1 MNIDNIMNIAI
12 VGGGIVGL
20 SLGYKLSKKRGNRVH
35 IYEKE
40 NEVGYHQSGRNS
52 GVLHCGLAYKPGS
65 LKAKLAVSGIK
76 QMVDYCKKYNIN
88 HDICGKIVVS
98 SDENES
104 NLLDDTAKK
113 GQLNGLKG
121 LKYLNNR
128 ELKSREPFVSSYKT
142 LLVPEEGIVDYMGV
156 MVSMKDNII
165 NSGGNVFLNKKIK
178 KITEKKNLIYI
189 DNNSSIAYDI
199 IIYTTGLQSDI
210 NYKKFTKNKL
220 KAKIVPFRGEYY
232 TLKDHAKELVN
243 HLIYPVGNPKFPF
256 LGVHFTRMINGD
268 REVGPNAVLA
278 FKREGY
284 KNSDISIPDMIDYLG
299 YSGFLK
305 FIGKNFSFCVNEFS
319 TSILKSSFL
328 KKTQKLIPDI
338 RTNDIISGP
347 AGVRAQ
353 GIDLEGNLMMDFD
366 IKTYGKQIHVINA
379 PSPAATSA
387 LSIADHIIEN
397 YVK

>member
-1 MNIDNIMNIAI
+1 MNIAI

-20 SLGYKLSKKRGNRVH
+20 ALGYKLSKVEGNKVH
-35 IYEKE
+35 VFEKE
-40 NEVGYHQSGRNS
+40 KEVGFHQSGRNS
-52 GVLHCGLAYKPGS
+52 GVLHCGLAYKPGT

-76 QMVDYCKKYNIN
+76 QMINYCQKYKIN
-88 HDICGKIVVS
+88 HDVCGKIVVAT
-98 SDENES
+98 DENEAK
-104 NLLDDTAKK
+104 LLENTAKRGK
-113 GQLNGLKG
+113 LNGLKG
-121 LKYLNNR
+121 LKYLSNN
-128 ELKSREPFVSSYKT
+128 ELKEREPFVSSYKS

-156 MVSMKDNII
+156 MLSMKQNII
-165 NSGGNVFLNKKIK
+165 NSNGDVFLNSKIE
-178 KITEKKNLIYI
+178 KIEERKNLSYI
-189 DNNSSIAYDI
+189 NNNSSIGYNI

-220 KAKIVPFRGEYY
+220 NAKIVPFRGEYY
-232 TLKDHAKELVN
+232 TLEDHAKKLVN

-284 KNSDISIPDMIDYLG
+284 KNSDISINDMIDYLV

-305 FIGKNFSFCVNEFS
+305 FIGKNLTFCINEFS

-328 KKTQKLIPDI
+328 KKTQKLIPEIRSKDI
-338 RTNDIISGP
+338 KSGP
-347 AGVRAQ
+347 SGVRAQ
-353 GIDLEGNLMMDFD
+353 GIDSSGNLMMDFEV
-366 IKTYGKQIHVINA
+366 KTHNNQVHVINA

-397 YVK
+397 YIK

>member
-1 MNIDNIMNIAI
+1 MNIAI

-20 SLGYKLSKKRGNRVH
+20 ALGYKLSKVKGNKVH
-35 IYEKE
+35 VFEKE
-40 NEVGYHQSGRNS
+40 KEVGFHQSGRNS

-65 LKAKLAVSGIK
+65 LKAELAVSGIK
-76 QMVDYCKKYNIN
+76 QMINYCKENKIN
-88 HDICGKIVVS
+88 HDVCGKIVVAS
-98 SDENES
+98 NEDEAK
-104 NLLDDTAKK
+104 LLENTAKRGK
-113 GQLNGLKG
+113 LNGLKG
-121 LKYLNNR
+121 LKYLSDN
-128 ELKSREPFVSSYKT
+128 ELKQREPFVSSYKS

-156 MVSMKDNII
+156 MLSMKQNII
-165 NSGGNVFLNKKIK
+165 NSNGDVFLNSKIE
-178 KITEKKNLIYI
+178 KIEERKNLSYI
-189 DNNSSIAYDI
+189 NNNSSFGYNI

-220 KAKIVPFRGEYY
+220 SAKIVPFRGEYY
-232 TLKDHAKELVN
+232 TLKDHAKKLVN

-256 LGVHFTRMINGD
+256 LGVHFTRMINDD

-284 KNSDISIPDMIDYLG
+284 KNSDISINDMIDYLG

-305 FIGKNFSFCVNEFS
+305 FIGKNLTFCLNEFS

-328 KKTQKLIPDI
+328 KKTQKLIPEIRSKDI
-338 RTNDIISGP
+338 KSGP

-353 GIDLEGNLMMDFD
+353 GIDSSGNLMMDFEV
-366 IKTYGKQIHVINA
+366 KTHNNQIHVINA

-387 LSIADHIIEN
+387 LSIADHIIKN
-397 YVK
+397 YIK

>member
-1 MNIDNIMNIAI
+1 MNIAI

-20 SLGYKLSKKRGNRVH
+20 ALGYKLSKVKGNKVH
-35 IYEKE
+35 VFEKE
-40 NEVGYHQSGRNS
+40 KEVGFHQSGRNS

-65 LKAKLAVSGIK
+65 LKAELAVSGIK
-76 QMVDYCKKYNIN
+76 QMINYCKENKIN
-88 HDICGKIVVS
+88 HDVCGKIVVAS
-98 SDENES
+98 NEDEAK
-104 NLLDDTAKK
+104 LLENTAKRGK
-113 GQLNGLKG
+113 LNGLKG
-121 LKYLNNR
+121 LKYLSDN
-128 ELKSREPFVSSYKT
+128 ELKEREPFVSSYKS

-156 MVSMKDNII
+156 MLSMKQNII
-165 NSGGNVFLNKKIK
+165 NSNGDVFLNSKIE
-178 KITEKKNLIYI
+178 KIEERKNLNYI
-189 DNNSSIAYDI
+189 NNNSSVGYNI

-220 KAKIVPFRGEYY
+220 SAKIVPFRGEYY
-232 TLKDHAKELVN
+232 TLKDHAKKLVN

-256 LGVHFTRMINGD
+256 LGVHFTRMINDD

-284 KNSDISIPDMIDYLG
+284 KNSDISINDMTDYLG

-305 FIGKNFSFCVNEFS
+305 FIGKNLTFCLNEFS

-328 KKTQKLIPDI
+328 KKTQKLIPEIRSKDI
-338 RTNDIISGP
+338 KSGP

-353 GIDLEGNLMMDFD
+353 GIDSSGNLMMDFEV
-366 IKTYGKQIHVINA
+366 KTHNNQIHVINA

-387 LSIADHIIEN
+387 LSIADHIIKN
-397 YVK
+397 YIK

>member
-1 MNIDNIMNIAI
+1 MNIAI

-20 SLGYKLSKKRGNRVH
+20 ALGYKLSKVKGNKVH

-40 NEVGYHQSGRNS
+40 KEVGYHQSGRNS
-52 GVLHCGLAYKPGS
+52 GVLHCGLSYKPGS

-76 QMVDYCKKYNIN
+76 QMVKYCNDYKIN
-88 HDICGKIVVS
+88 HDVCGKIVIAS
-98 SDENES
+98 NENEAK
-104 NLLDDTAKK
+104 LLENTAQR
-113 GQLNGLKG
+113 GNLNGLIG
-121 LKYLNNR
+121 LKYLSNR
-128 ELKSREPFVSSYKT
+128 ELKDREPFVSSYKT
-142 LLVPEEGIVDYMGV
+142 LLVPEEGIVDYKGV
-156 MVSMKDNII
+156 MMSMKENII
-165 NSGGNVFLNKKIK
+165 NSNGKVFLDTKIEKVDENK
-178 KITEKKNLIYI
+178 NFIYI
-189 DNNSSIAYDI
+189 NNNSSISYNI

-210 NYKKFTKNKL
+210 NYKKFTNNKL

-232 TLKDHAKELVN
+232 TLEEHAKKLVN
-243 HLIYPVGNPKFPF
+243 HLVYPVGNPKFPF

-284 KNSDISIPDMIDYLG
+284 KNTDISISEMLDYLS
-299 YSGFLK
+299 YLGFLK
-305 FIGKNFSFCVNEFS
+305 FIGKNFLFSLNEFS

-338 RTNDIISGP
+338 SSSDIKSGP

-353 GIDLEGNLMMDFD
+353 GIDHKGNLMMDFD
-366 IKTYGKQIHVINA
+366 IKTHKNQIHVINA

-387 LSIADHIIEN
+387 LSIADYIIKN
-397 YVK
+397 YIK

>member
-1 MNIDNIMNIAI
+1 MNIAI

-20 SLGYKLSKKRGNRVH
+20 ALGYKLSKVKGNKVH
-35 IYEKE
+35 VYEKE
-40 NEVGYHQSGRNS
+40 KEVGFHQSGRNS

-76 QMVDYCKKYNIN
+76 QMVKYCVDYKIN
-88 HDICGKIVVS
+88 HDVCGKIVVAS
-98 SDENES
+98 NENEAK
-104 NLLDDTAKK
+104 LLENTAKR
-113 GQLNGLKG
+113 GNLNGLKG
-121 LKYLNNR
+121 LKYLNTR
-128 ELKSREPFVSSYKT
+128 ELKDREPFVSSHKT
-142 LLVPEEGIVDYMGV
+142 LLVPEEGILDYKGV
-156 MVSMKDNII
+156 MISMKENII
-165 NSGGNVFLNKKIK
+165 NSGGNVFLDTKIEKVEENK
-178 KITEKKNLIYI
+178 NFIYI
-189 DNNSSIAYDI
+189 NKNSSISYNT

-210 NYKKFTKNKL
+210 NFKKFTNNKL

-232 TLKDHAKELVN
+232 TLEEHAKKLVN
-243 HLIYPVGNPKFPF
+243 HLVYPVGNPKFPF

-284 KNSDISIPDMIDYLG
+284 KNTDISISEMLDYLS
-299 YSGFLK
+299 YLGFLK
-305 FIGKNFSFCVNEFS
+305 FIGKNFLFSLNEFS

-338 RTNDIISGP
+338 SSSDIKSGP

-353 GIDLEGNLMMDFD
+353 GIDHKGNLMMDFD
-366 IKTYGKQIHVINA
+366 IKTHKNQIHVINA

-387 LSIADHIIEN
+387 LSIADYIIKN
-397 YVK
+397 YIK

>member
-1 MNIDNIMNIAI
+1 MNIAI

-20 SLGYKLSKKRGNRVH
+20 ALGYKLSKVKGNKVH
-35 IYEKE
+35 VFEKE
-40 NEVGYHQSGRNS
+40 KEVGFHQSGRNS

-65 LKAKLAVSGIK
+65 LKAELAVSGIK
-76 QMVDYCKKYNIN
+76 QMINYCKENKIN
-88 HDICGKIVVS
+88 HDVCGKIVVAS
-98 SDENES
+98 NEDEAK
-104 NLLDDTAKK
+104 LLENTAKRGK
-113 GQLNGLKG
+113 LNGLKG
-121 LKYLNNR
+121 LKYLSDN
-128 ELKSREPFVSSYKT
+128 ELKEREPFVSSYKS

-156 MVSMKDNII
+156 MLSMKQNII
-165 NSGGNVFLNKKIK
+165 NSNGDVFLNSKIE
-178 KITEKKNLIYI
+178 KIEERKNLSYI
-189 DNNSSIAYDI
+189 NNNSSFGYNI

-220 KAKIVPFRGEYY
+220 SAKIVPFRGEYY
-232 TLKDHAKELVN
+232 TLKDHAKKLVN

-256 LGVHFTRMINGD
+256 LGVHFTRMINDD

-284 KNSDISIPDMIDYLG
+284 KNSDISINDMIDYLG

-305 FIGKNFSFCVNEFS
+305 FIGKNFTFCLNEFS

-328 KKTQKLIPDI
+328 KKTQKLIPEIRSKDI
-338 RTNDIISGP
+338 KSGP

-353 GIDLEGNLMMDFD
+353 GIDSSGNLMMDFEV
-366 IKTYGKQIHVINA
+366 KTHNNQIHVINA

-387 LSIADHIIEN
+387 LSIADHIINN
-397 YVK
+397 YIK

>member
-1 MNIDNIMNIAI
+1 MNIAI

-20 SLGYKLSKKRGNRVH
+20 SLGYKLSKIKGNKIHVF
-35 IYEKE
+35 EKE
-40 NEVGYHQSGRNS
+40 KEVGYHQSGRNS

-76 QMVDYCKKYNIN
+76 QMIDFCKKYRIN
-88 HDICGKIVVS
+88 HDICGKIVVAG
-98 SDENES
+98 DEYES
-104 NLLDDTAKK
+104 RLLDDTAKRGK
-113 GQLNGLKG
+113 LNGLLG
-121 LKYLNNR
+121 LKYLNNS
-128 ELKSREPFVSSYKT
+128 ELRQREPYVSSLKT

-156 MVSMKDNII
+156 MMTMKDRII
-165 NSGGNVFLNKKIK
+165 NSGGDVFLNKMIK
-178 KITEKKNLIYI
+178 KIEEKKNLIYVN
-189 DNNSSIAYDI
+189 NNSSVAYNI

-232 TLKDHAKELVN
+232 TLEDHAKKLVN
-243 HLIYPVGNPKFPF
+243 HLVYPVGNPKFPF

-284 KNSDISIPDMIDYLG
+284 KNSDISLTEMIDYLG

-305 FIGKNFSFCVNEFS
+305 FIGKNFTFCLNEFS

-328 KKTQKLIPDI
+328 KKTQKLIPEI
-338 RTNDIISGP
+338 RGNDIKKGP

-353 GIDLEGNLMMDFD
+353 GIDSNGNLMMDFD
-366 IKTYGKQIHVINA
+366 IKTNGKQIHVINA

-387 LSIADHIIEN
+387 LSISDYIIDN
-397 YVK
+397 YIK

>member
-1 MNIDNIMNIAI
+1 MNIAI

-20 SLGYKLSKKRGNRVH
+20 ALGYKLSKVKGNKVH
-35 IYEKE
+35 VFEKE
-40 NEVGYHQSGRNS
+40 KEVGFHQSGRNS

-65 LKAKLAVSGIK
+65 LKAELAVSGIK
-76 QMVDYCKKYNIN
+76 QMINYCKENKIN
-88 HDICGKIVVS
+88 HDVCGKIVVAS
-98 SDENES
+98 NEDEAK
-104 NLLDDTAKK
+104 LLENTAKRGK
-113 GQLNGLKG
+113 LNGLRG
-121 LKYLNNR
+121 LKYLSDN
-128 ELKSREPFVSSYKT
+128 ELKEREPFVSSYKS

-156 MVSMKDNII
+156 MLSMKQNII
-165 NSGGNVFLNKKIK
+165 NSNGDVFLNSKIE
-178 KITEKKNLIYI
+178 KIEERKNLSYI
-189 DNNSSIAYDI
+189 NNNSSVGYNI

-220 KAKIVPFRGEYY
+220 NAKIVPFRGEYY
-232 TLKDHAKELVN
+232 TLKDHAKKLVN

-256 LGVHFTRMINGD
+256 LGVHFTRMINDD

-284 KNSDISIPDMIDYLG
+284 KNSDISINDMIDYLG

-305 FIGKNFSFCVNEFS
+305 FIGKNFTFCLNEFS

-328 KKTQKLIPDI
+328 KKTQKLIPEIRSKDI
-338 RTNDIISGP
+338 KSGP

-353 GIDLEGNLMMDFD
+353 GIDSSGNLMMDFEV
-366 IKTYGKQIHVINA
+366 KTHNNQIHVINA

-387 LSIADHIIEN
+387 LSIADHIINN
-397 YVK
+397 YIK

>member
-1 MNIDNIMNIAI
+1 MNIAI

-20 SLGYKLSKKRGNRVH
+20 ALGYKLSKVKGNTVH

-40 NEVGYHQSGRNS
+40 EEVGFHQSGRNS

-65 LKAKLAVSGIK
+65 LKAQLAVSGIK
-76 QMVDYCKKYNIN
+76 QMIKYCKDYNVS
-88 HDICGKIVVS
+88 HDICGKIVVA
-98 SDENES
+98 SDENEI
-104 NLLDDTAKK
+104 NLLDNTAKRGK
-113 GQLNGLKG
+113 QNGLKG
-121 LKYLNNR
+121 LKYLNKN
-128 ELKSREPFVSSYKT
+128 ELKEREPFVSSLKT
-142 LLVPEEGIVDYMGV
+142 LLVPQEGIVDYKGV
-156 MVSMKDNII
+156 MLSMKENII
-165 NSGGNVFLNKKIK
+165 NNGGDVFLNKKIEKIEEKKK
-178 KITEKKNLIYI
+178 KIFIN
-189 DNNSSIAYDI
+189 NNSSISYNN

-220 KAKIVPFRGEYY
+220 NAKIIPFRGEYY
-232 TLKDHAKELVN
+232 TLADEAKKLVN

-284 KNSDISIPDMIDYLG
+284 SNSDISIYDMMDYLG

-328 KKTQKLIPDI
+328 KKTQNLIPEIRSKDI
-338 RTNDIISGP
+338 KTGP

-353 GIDLEGNLMMDFD
+353 GINSRGNLMMDFE
-366 IKTYGKQIHVINA
+366 IKTHNNQIHVINA

-387 LSIADHIIEN
+387 LSIADHIIKN
-397 YVK
+397 YL

>member
-1 MNIDNIMNIAI
+1 MNIAI

-20 SLGYKLSKKRGNRVH
+20 ALGYKLSKVKGNKVH

-40 NEVGYHQSGRNS
+40 KEVGFHQSGRNS

-76 QMVDYCKKYNIN
+76 QMVKYCVDYKIN
-88 HDICGKIVVS
+88 HDVCGKIVVAS
-98 SDENES
+98 NEDEAK
-104 NLLDDTAKK
+104 LLENTAQR
-113 GQLNGLKG
+113 GNLNGLKG

-128 ELKSREPFVSSYKT
+128 ELKDREPFVSSHKT
-142 LLVPEEGIVDYMGV
+142 LLVPEEGIVDYKGV
-156 MVSMKDNII
+156 MMSMKENII
-165 NSGGNVFLNKKIK
+165 NSGGRVFLDTKIEKVEENK
-178 KITEKKNLIYI
+178 NFIYI
-189 DNNSSIAYDI
+189 NKNSSISYNT

-210 NYKKFTKNKL
+210 NFKKFTNNKI

-232 TLKDHAKELVN
+232 TLEEHAKKLVN
-243 HLIYPVGNPKFPF
+243 HLVYPVGNPKFPF

-284 KNSDISIPDMIDYLG
+284 KNTDISISEMLDYLS
-299 YSGFLK
+299 YLGFLK
-305 FIGKNFSFCVNEFS
+305 FIGKNFLFSLNEFS

-338 RTNDIISGP
+338 SSSDIKSGP

-353 GIDLEGNLMMDFD
+353 GIDHKGNLMMDFD
-366 IKTYGKQIHVINA
+366 IKTHKNQIHVINA

-387 LSIADHIIEN
+387 LSIADYIIKN
-397 YVK
+397 YIK

>member
-1 MNIDNIMNIAI
+1 MNIAI

-20 SLGYKLSKKRGNRVH
+20 ALGYKLSKVKGNKVH
-35 IYEKE
+35 VYEKE
-40 NEVGYHQSGRNS
+40 KEVGFHQSGRNS

-76 QMVDYCKKYNIN
+76 QMVKYCVDYKIN
-88 HDICGKIVVS
+88 HDVCGKIVVAS
-98 SDENES
+98 NEDEAK
-104 NLLDDTAKK
+104 LLENTAQR
-113 GQLNGLKG
+113 GNLNGLKG

-128 ELKSREPFVSSYKT
+128 ELKDREPFVSSHKT
-142 LLVPEEGIVDYMGV
+142 LLVPEEGIVDYKGV
-156 MVSMKDNII
+156 MMSMKENII
-165 NSGGNVFLNKKIK
+165 NSGGRVFLDTKIEK
-178 KITEKKNLIYI
+178 VEEKKNFIYI
-189 DNNSSIAYDI
+189 NKNSSISYNT

-210 NYKKFTKNKL
+210 NFKKFTNNKL

-232 TLKDHAKELVN
+232 TLEEHAKKLVN
-243 HLIYPVGNPKFPF
+243 HLVYPVGNPKFPF

-284 KNSDISIPDMIDYLG
+284 KNTDISISEMLDYLS
-299 YSGFLK
+299 YLGFLK
-305 FIGKNFSFCVNEFS
+305 FIGKNFLFSLNEFS

-338 RTNDIISGP
+338 SSSDIKSGP

-353 GIDLEGNLMMDFD
+353 GIDNKGNLMMDFD
-366 IKTYGKQIHVINA
+366 IKTHKNQIHVINA

-387 LSIADHIIEN
+387 LSIADYIIKN
-397 YVK
+397 YIK

>member
-1 MNIDNIMNIAI
+1 MNIAI

-20 SLGYKLSKKRGNRVH
+20 SLGYKLSKIKGNKIHVF
-35 IYEKE
+35 EKE
-40 NEVGYHQSGRNS
+40 KEVGYHQSGRNS

-76 QMVDYCKKYNIN
+76 QMINFCKKYKIN
-88 HDICGKIVVS
+88 HDICGKIVVAG
-98 SDENES
+98 DEYES
-104 NLLDDTAKK
+104 KLLDDTAKRGK
-113 GQLNGLKG
+113 LNGLLG
-121 LKYLNNR
+121 LKYLNNS
-128 ELKSREPFVSSYKT
+128 ELRQREPYVSSHKT

-156 MVSMKDNII
+156 MMSMKDKII
-165 NSGGNVFLNKKIK
+165 NSGGDVFLNKKIN
-178 KITEKKNLIYI
+178 KIEERKNLIYI
-189 DNNSSIAYDI
+189 DNNSSITYNI

-232 TLKDHAKELVN
+232 TLEDHAKKLVN
-243 HLIYPVGNPKFPF
+243 HLIYPIGNPKFPF

-284 KNSDISIPDMIDYLG
+284 KNTDISVTEMIDYLG

-305 FIGKNFSFCVNEFS
+305 FIGKNFTFCVNEFS

-328 KKTQKLIPDI
+328 KKTQKLIPEIRGIDI
-338 RTNDIISGP
+338 KKGP

-353 GIDLEGNLMMDFD
+353 GIDSNGNLMMDFD
-366 IKTYGKQIHVINA
+366 IKTNGKQIHVINA

-387 LSIADHIIEN
+387 LSIADHIIDN
-397 YVK
+397 YIK

>member
-1 MNIDNIMNIAI
+1 MNIAI

-20 SLGYKLSKKRGNRVH
+20 ALGYKLSKVKGNKVH
-35 IYEKE
+35 VYEKE
-40 NEVGYHQSGRNS
+40 KEVGFHQSGRNS

-76 QMVDYCKKYNIN
+76 QMVKYCVDYKIN
-88 HDICGKIVVS
+88 HDVCGKIVVAS
-98 SDENES
+98 NEDEAK
-104 NLLDDTAKK
+104 LLENTAQR
-113 GQLNGLKG
+113 GNLNGLKG

-128 ELKSREPFVSSYKT
+128 ELKDREPFVSSHKT
-142 LLVPEEGIVDYMGV
+142 LLVPEEGIVDYKGV
-156 MVSMKDNII
+156 MISMKENII
-165 NSGGNVFLNKKIK
+165 NSGGNVFLDTKIEKVEENK
-178 KITEKKNLIYI
+178 NFIYI
-189 DNNSSIAYDI
+189 NKNSSISYNT

-210 NYKKFTKNKL
+210 NFKKFTNNKL

-232 TLKDHAKELVN
+232 TLEEHAKKLVN
-243 HLIYPVGNPKFPF
+243 HLVYPVGNPKFPF

-284 KNSDISIPDMIDYLG
+284 KNTDISISEMLDYLS
-299 YSGFLK
+299 YLGFLK
-305 FIGKNFSFCVNEFS
+305 FIGKNFLFSLNEFS

-338 RTNDIISGP
+338 SSSDIKSGP

-353 GIDLEGNLMMDFD
+353 GIDNKGNLMMDFD
-366 IKTYGKQIHVINA
+366 IKTHKNQIHVINA

-387 LSIADHIIEN
+387 LSIADYILLRII
-397 YVK
+397 

>member
-1 MNIDNIMNIAI
+1 MNIAI

-20 SLGYKLSKKRGNRVH
+20 ALGYKLSKVKGNTVH
-35 IYEKE
+35 VYEKE
-40 NEVGYHQSGRNS
+40 KEVGFHQSGRNS

-76 QMVDYCKKYNIN
+76 QMIKYCKDFNVS
-88 HDICGKIVVS
+88 HDICGKIVVAN
-98 SDENES
+98 DENEID
-104 NLLDDTAKK
+104 LLDDTAKRGK
-113 GQLNGLKG
+113 QNGLKG
-121 LKYLNNR
+121 LKYLNKN
-128 ELKSREPFVSSYKT
+128 ELKEREPFVSSLKT
-142 LLVPEEGIVDYMGV
+142 LLVPEEGIVDYKGV
-156 MVSMKDNII
+156 MLSMKENII
-165 NSGGNVFLNKKIK
+165 NNGGDVILNTKIEN
-178 KITEKKNLIYI
+178 TEEKKNLIYI
-189 DNNSSIAYDI
+189 NKNSSISYNNI
-199 IIYTTGLQSDI
+199 VYTTGLQSDI

-220 KAKIVPFRGEYY
+220 NAKIVPFRGEYY
-232 TLKDHAKELVN
+232 TLVDDAKKLVN

-256 LGVHFTRMINGD
+256 LGVHFTRMINDD

-284 KNSDISIPDMIDYLG
+284 SNSDISIYDMMDYLG

-328 KKTQKLIPDI
+328 KKTQNLIPEIRSKDI
-338 RTNDIISGP
+338 KTGP

-353 GIDLEGNLMMDFD
+353 GINSSGNLMMDFEV
-366 IKTYGKQIHVINA
+366 KTYKNQIHVINA

-387 LSIADHIIEN
+387 LSIADHIIEK
-397 YVK
+397 YL

>member
-1 MNIDNIMNIAI
+1 MNIAI

-20 SLGYKLSKKRGNRVH
+20 ALGYKLSKVKGNKVH
-35 IYEKE
+35 VYEKE
-40 NEVGYHQSGRNS
+40 KEVGFHQSGRNS

-76 QMVDYCKKYNIN
+76 QMVKYCVDYKIN
-88 HDICGKIVVS
+88 HDVCGKIVVAS
-98 SDENES
+98 NEDEAK
-104 NLLDDTAKK
+104 LLENTAQR
-113 GQLNGLKG
+113 GNLNGLKG

-128 ELKSREPFVSSYKT
+128 ELKNREPFVSSHKT
-142 LLVPEEGIVDYMGV
+142 LLVPEEGIVDYKGV
-156 MVSMKDNII
+156 MMSMKENII
-165 NSGGNVFLNKKIK
+165 NSGGRVFLDTKIEKVEENK
-178 KITEKKNLIYI
+178 NFIYI
-189 DNNSSIAYDI
+189 NKNSSVSYNT

-210 NYKKFTKNKL
+210 NFKKFTNNKL

-232 TLKDHAKELVN
+232 TLEEHAKKLVN
-243 HLIYPVGNPKFPF
+243 HLVYPVGNPKFPF

-284 KNSDISIPDMIDYLG
+284 KNTDISISEMLDYLS
-299 YSGFLK
+299 YLGFLK
-305 FIGKNFSFCVNEFS
+305 FIGKNFLFSLNEFS

-338 RTNDIISGP
+338 SSSDIKSGP

-353 GIDLEGNLMMDFD
+353 GIDHKGNLMMDFD
-366 IKTYGKQIHVINA
+366 IKTHKNQIHVINA

-387 LSIADHIIEN
+387 LSIADYIIKN
-397 YVK
+397 YIK

>member
-1 MNIDNIMNIAI
+1 MNIAI

-20 SLGYKLSKKRGNRVH
+20 ALGYKLSKVKGNTVH
-35 IYEKE
+35 VYEKE
-40 NEVGYHQSGRNS
+40 KEVGFHQSGRNS

-76 QMVDYCKKYNIN
+76 QMIKYCKDFNVS
-88 HDICGKIVVS
+88 HDICGKIVVAN
-98 SDENES
+98 DKNEID
-104 NLLDDTAKK
+104 LLDDTAKRGK
-113 GQLNGLKG
+113 QNGLIG
-121 LKYLNNR
+121 LKYLNKN
-128 ELKSREPFVSSYKT
+128 ELKEREPFVSSLKT
-142 LLVPEEGIVDYMGV
+142 LLVPEEGIVDYKGV
-156 MVSMKDNII
+156 MLSMKENII
-165 NSGGNVFLNKKIK
+165 NNGGDVFLNTKIGN
-178 KITEKKNLIYI
+178 IEEKKNLIYI
-189 DNNSSIAYDI
+189 NKNSSISYNN

-220 KAKIVPFRGEYY
+220 NAKIVPFRGEYY
-232 TLKDHAKELVN
+232 TLVDDAKKLVN

-256 LGVHFTRMINGD
+256 LGVHFTRMINDD

-284 KNSDISIPDMIDYLG
+284 SNSDISIYDMMDYLG

-328 KKTQKLIPDI
+328 KKTQNLIPEIRSKDI
-338 RTNDIISGP
+338 KTGP

-353 GIDLEGNLMMDFD
+353 GINSSGNLMMDFEV
-366 IKTYGKQIHVINA
+366 KKYKSQIHVINA

-387 LSIADHIIEN
+387 LSIADHIIEK
-397 YVK
+397 YL

>member
-1 MNIDNIMNIAI
+1 MNIAI

-20 SLGYKLSKKRGNRVH
+20 ALGYKLSKVKGNKVH
-35 IYEKE
+35 VYEKE
-40 NEVGYHQSGRNS
+40 KEVGFHQSGRNS

-76 QMVDYCKKYNIN
+76 QMVKYCVDYKIN
-88 HDICGKIVVS
+88 HDVCGKIVVAS
-98 SDENES
+98 NEDEAK
-104 NLLDDTAKK
+104 LLENTAQR
-113 GQLNGLKG
+113 GNLNGLKG

-128 ELKSREPFVSSYKT
+128 ELKDREPFVSSHKT
-142 LLVPEEGIVDYMGV
+142 LLVPEEGIVDYKGV
-156 MVSMKDNII
+156 MMSMKENII
-165 NSGGNVFLNKKIK
+165 NSGGDVFLDTKIVKVEENK
-178 KITEKKNLIYI
+178 NFIYI
-189 DNNSSIAYDI
+189 NNNSSISYNT

-210 NYKKFTKNKL
+210 NFKKFTNNKL
-220 KAKIVPFRGEYY
+220 NAKIVPFRGEYY
-232 TLKDHAKELVN
+232 TLEEHAKKLVN
-243 HLIYPVGNPKFPF
+243 HLVYPVGNPKFPF

-284 KNSDISIPDMIDYLG
+284 KNTDISISDMLDYLS
-299 YSGFLK
+299 YLGFLK
-305 FIGKNFSFCVNEFS
+305 FIGKNFLFSLNEFS

-338 RTNDIISGP
+338 SSSDIKSGP

-353 GIDLEGNLMMDFD
+353 GIDHKGNLMMDFD
-366 IKTYGKQIHVINA
+366 IKIHKNQIHVINA

-387 LSIADHIIEN
+387 LSIADYIIKN
-397 YVK
+397 YIK

>member
-1 MNIDNIMNIAI
+1 MNIAI

-20 SLGYKLSKKRGNRVH
+20 ALGYKLSKIKGNKIH
-35 IYEKE
+35 IFEKE
-40 NEVGYHQSGRNS
+40 KEVGYHQSGRNS

-76 QMVDYCKKYNIN
+76 QMVNYCKEYKIN
-88 HDICGKIVVS
+88 HDICGKIVVAS
-98 SDENES
+98 NENEVK
-104 NLLDDTAKK
+104 LLENTAKRGK
-113 GQLNGLKG
+113 LNGLKG
-121 LKYLNNR
+121 LKYLSDK
-128 ELKSREPFVSSYKT
+128 ELKEREPFVSSYKS
-142 LLVPEEGIVDYMGV
+142 LLVPEEGIVDYKGV
-156 MVSMKDNII
+156 MLSMKQNII
-165 NSGGNVFLNKKIK
+165 NSGGDIFLNSKIE
-178 KITEKKNLIYI
+178 KIEEKKKLTYI
-189 DNNSSIAYDI
+189 NDNSSYGYNT

-210 NYKKFTKNKL
+210 NFKKFTKNNL
-220 KAKIVPFRGEYY
+220 NSKIVPFRGEYY
-232 TLKDHAKELVN
+232 TLKDDAKKLVN

-256 LGVHFTRMINGD
+256 LGVHFTRMINDD

-284 KNSDISIPDMIDYLG
+284 KNSDISLYDMIDFIG
-299 YSGFLK
+299 YPGFLK
-305 FIGKNFSFCVNEFS
+305 FIGKNFTFCINEFS

-338 RTNDIISGP
+338 RSKDIKNGP

-353 GIDLEGNLMMDFD
+353 GIDSSGNLMMDFEVK
-366 IKTYGKQIHVINA
+366 IHNNQVHVINA

-397 YVK
+397 YIK

>member
-1 MNIDNIMNIAI
+1 MNIAI

-20 SLGYKLSKKRGNRVH
+20 ALGYKLSKVKGNKVH
-35 IYEKE
+35 VYEKE
-40 NEVGYHQSGRNS
+40 KEVGFHQSGRNS

-76 QMVDYCKKYNIN
+76 QMVKYCVDYKIN
-88 HDICGKIVVS
+88 HDVCGKIVVAS
-98 SDENES
+98 NEDEAK
-104 NLLDDTAKK
+104 LLENTAQR
-113 GQLNGLKG
+113 GNLNGLKG
-121 LKYLNNR
+121 LKYLNKR
-128 ELKSREPFVSSYKT
+128 ELKDREPFVSSHKT
-142 LLVPEEGIVDYMGV
+142 LLVPEEGIVDYKGV
-156 MVSMKDNII
+156 MMSMKENII
-165 NSGGNVFLNKKIK
+165 NSGGRVFLDTKIEKVEENKNFIHINK
-178 KITEKKNLIYI
+178 
-189 DNNSSIAYDI
+189 NSSISYNT

-210 NYKKFTKNKL
+210 NFKKFTNNKL

-232 TLKDHAKELVN
+232 TLEEHAKKLVN
-243 HLIYPVGNPKFPF
+243 HLVYPVGNPKFPF

-284 KNSDISIPDMIDYLG
+284 KNTDISISEMLDYLS
-299 YSGFLK
+299 YLGFLK
-305 FIGKNFSFCVNEFS
+305 FIGKNFLFSLNEFS

-338 RTNDIISGP
+338 SSSDIKSGP

-353 GIDLEGNLMMDFD
+353 GIDHKGNLMMDFD
-366 IKTYGKQIHVINA
+366 IKTHKNQIHVINA

-387 LSIADHIIEN
+387 LSIADYIIKN
-397 YVK
+397 YIK

>member
-1 MNIDNIMNIAI
+1 MNIAI

-20 SLGYKLSKKRGNRVH
+20 ALGYKLSKVKGNKVH
-35 IYEKE
+35 VFEKE
-40 NEVGYHQSGRNS
+40 KEVGFHQSGRNS

-65 LKAKLAVSGIK
+65 LKAELAVSGIK
-76 QMVDYCKKYNIN
+76 QMINYCKENKIN
-88 HDICGKIVVS
+88 HDVCGKIVVAS
-98 SDENES
+98 NEDEAK
-104 NLLDDTAKK
+104 LLENTAKRGK
-113 GQLNGLKG
+113 LNGLKG
-121 LKYLNNR
+121 LKYLSDN
-128 ELKSREPFVSSYKT
+128 ELKEREPFVSSYKS

-156 MVSMKDNII
+156 MLSMKQNII
-165 NSGGNVFLNKKIK
+165 NSNGDVFLNSKIE
-178 KITEKKNLIYI
+178 KIEERKNLSYI
-189 DNNSSIAYDI
+189 NNNSSVGYNI

-220 KAKIVPFRGEYY
+220 SAKIVPFRGEYY
-232 TLKDHAKELVN
+232 TLKDHAKKLVN

-256 LGVHFTRMINGD
+256 LGVHFTRMINDD

-284 KNSDISIPDMIDYLG
+284 KNSDISINDMIDYLG

-305 FIGKNFSFCVNEFS
+305 FIGKNLTFCLNEFS

-328 KKTQKLIPDI
+328 KKTQKLIPEIRSKDI
-338 RTNDIISGP
+338 KSGP

-353 GIDLEGNLMMDFD
+353 GIDSSGNLMMDFEV
-366 IKTYGKQIHVINA
+366 KTHNNQIHVINA

-387 LSIADHIIEN
+387 LSIADHIIKN
-397 YVK
+397 YIK

>member
-1 MNIDNIMNIAI
+1 MNIAI

-20 SLGYKLSKKRGNRVH
+20 ALGYKLSKVKGNTVH
-35 IYEKE
+35 VYEKE
-40 NEVGYHQSGRNS
+40 KEVGFHQSGRNS

-76 QMVDYCKKYNIN
+76 QMIKYCKDFNVS
-88 HDICGKIVVS
+88 HDICGKIVVAN
-98 SDENES
+98 DENEID
-104 NLLDDTAKK
+104 LLDDTAKRGK
-113 GQLNGLKG
+113 QNGLKG
-121 LKYLNNR
+121 LKYLNKN
-128 ELKSREPFVSSYKT
+128 ELKEREPFVSSLKT
-142 LLVPEEGIVDYMGV
+142 LLVPEEGIVDYKGV
-156 MVSMKDNII
+156 MLSMKENII
-165 NSGGNVFLNKKIK
+165 NNGGDVFLNKKIV
-178 KITEKKNLIYI
+178 KIEEKKNLIYI
-189 DNNSSIAYDI
+189 NKNSSISYNN

-220 KAKIVPFRGEYY
+220 NAKIVPFRGEYY
-232 TLKDHAKELVN
+232 TLVDDAKKLVN

-256 LGVHFTRMINGD
+256 LGVHFTRMINDD

-284 KNSDISIPDMIDYLG
+284 SNSDISIYDMMDYLG

-328 KKTQKLIPDI
+328 KKTQNLIPEIRSKDI
-338 RTNDIISGP
+338 KTGP

-353 GIDLEGNLMMDFD
+353 GINSSGNLMMDFEV
-366 IKTYGKQIHVINA
+366 KTYKNQIHVINA

-387 LSIADHIIEN
+387 LSIADHIIEK
-397 YVK
+397 YL

>member
-1 MNIDNIMNIAI
+1 MNIAI

-20 SLGYKLSKKRGNRVH
+20 ALGYKLSKVKGNKVH
-35 IYEKE
+35 VFEKE
-40 NEVGYHQSGRNS
+40 KEVGFHQSGRNS

-65 LKAKLAVSGIK
+65 LKAELAVSGIK
-76 QMVDYCKKYNIN
+76 QMINYCKENKIN
-88 HDICGKIVVS
+88 HDVCGKVVVAS
-98 SDENES
+98 NEDEAK
-104 NLLDDTAKK
+104 LLENTAKRGK
-113 GQLNGLKG
+113 LNGLKG
-121 LKYLNNR
+121 LKYLSDN
-128 ELKSREPFVSSYKT
+128 ELKEREPFVSSYKS

-156 MVSMKDNII
+156 MLSMKRNII
-165 NSGGNVFLNKKIK
+165 NSNGDVFLNSKIE
-178 KITEKKNLIYI
+178 KIEERKNLSYI
-189 DNNSSIAYDI
+189 NNNSSVGYNI

-220 KAKIVPFRGEYY
+220 SAKIVPFRGEYY
-232 TLKDHAKELVN
+232 TLKDHAKKLVN

-256 LGVHFTRMINGD
+256 LGVHFTRMINDD

-284 KNSDISIPDMIDYLG
+284 KNSDISINDMIDYLG

-305 FIGKNFSFCVNEFS
+305 FIGKNLTFCLNEFS

-328 KKTQKLIPDI
+328 KKTQKLIPEIRSKDI
-338 RTNDIISGP
+338 KSGP

-353 GIDLEGNLMMDFD
+353 GIDSSGNLMMDFEV
-366 IKTYGKQIHVINA
+366 KTYNNQIHVINA

-387 LSIADHIIEN
+387 LSIADHIIKN
-397 YVK
+397 YIK

>member
-1 MNIDNIMNIAI
+1 MKIAI

-20 SLGYKLSKKRGNRVH
+20 ALGYKLSKVKGNKVH
-35 IYEKE
+35 VYEKE
-40 NEVGYHQSGRNS
+40 KEVGFHQSGRNS

-76 QMVDYCKKYNIN
+76 QMVKYCVDYKIN
-88 HDICGKIVVS
+88 HDVCGKIVVAS
-98 SDENES
+98 NEDEAK
-104 NLLDDTAKK
+104 LLENTAQR
-113 GQLNGLKG
+113 GNLNGLKG

-128 ELKSREPFVSSYKT
+128 ELKDREPFVSSHKT
-142 LLVPEEGIVDYMGV
+142 LLVPEEGIVDYKGV
-156 MVSMKDNII
+156 MMSMKENII
-165 NSGGNVFLNKKIK
+165 NSGGRVFLDTKIEKVEENK
-178 KITEKKNLIYI
+178 NFIYI
-189 DNNSSIAYDI
+189 NKNSSISYNT

-210 NYKKFTKNKL
+210 NFKKFTNNKL

-232 TLKDHAKELVN
+232 TLEEHAKKLVN
-243 HLIYPVGNPKFPF
+243 HLVYPVGNPKFPF

-284 KNSDISIPDMIDYLG
+284 KNTDISISEMLDYLS
-299 YSGFLK
+299 YLGFLK
-305 FIGKNFSFCVNEFS
+305 FIGKNFLFSLNEFS

-338 RTNDIISGP
+338 SSSDIKSGP

-353 GIDLEGNLMMDFD
+353 GIDHKGNLMMDFD
-366 IKTYGKQIHVINA
+366 IKTHKNQIHVINA

-387 LSIADHIIEN
+387 LSIADYIIKN
-397 YVK
+397 YIK

>member
-1 MNIDNIMNIAI
+1 MNIAI

-20 SLGYKLSKKRGNRVH
+20 ALGYKLSKVKGNKVH
-35 IYEKE
+35 VYEKE
-40 NEVGYHQSGRNS
+40 KEVGFHQSGRNS

-76 QMVDYCKKYNIN
+76 QMVKYCVDYKIN
-88 HDICGKIVVS
+88 HDVCGKIVVAS
-98 SDENES
+98 NEDEAK
-104 NLLDDTAKK
+104 LLENTAQR
-113 GQLNGLKG
+113 GNLNGLKG

-128 ELKSREPFVSSYKT
+128 ELKDREPFVSSHKT
-142 LLVPEEGIVDYMGV
+142 LLVPEEGIVDYKGV
-156 MVSMKDNII
+156 MISMKENII
-165 NSGGNVFLNKKIK
+165 NSGGNVFLDTKIEKVEENK
-178 KITEKKNLIYI
+178 NFIYI
-189 DNNSSIAYDI
+189 NKNSSVSYNT

-210 NYKKFTKNKL
+210 NFKKFTNNKL

-232 TLKDHAKELVN
+232 TLEEHAKKLVN
-243 HLIYPVGNPKFPF
+243 HLVYPVGNPKFPF

-268 REVGPNAVLA
+268 REVGPNAGLA

-284 KNSDISIPDMIDYLG
+284 KNTDISISEMLDYLS
-299 YSGFLK
+299 YLGFLK
-305 FIGKNFSFCVNEFS
+305 FIGKNFLFSLNEFS

-338 RTNDIISGP
+338 SSSDIKSGP

-353 GIDLEGNLMMDFD
+353 GIDNKGNLMMDFD
-366 IKTYGKQIHVINA
+366 IKTHKNQIHVINA

-387 LSIADHIIEN
+387 LSIADYIIKN
-397 YVK
+397 YIK

>member
-1 MNIDNIMNIAI
+1 MNIAI

-20 SLGYKLSKKRGNRVH
+20 ALGYKLSKVKGNTVH
-35 IYEKE
+35 VYEKE
-40 NEVGYHQSGRNS
+40 EEVGFHQSGRNS

-76 QMVDYCKKYNIN
+76 QMIKYCEDYNVS
-88 HDICGKIVVS
+88 HDICGKIVVAN
-98 SDENES
+98 DENEI
-104 NLLDDTAKK
+104 NLLDNTAKRGK
-113 GQLNGLKG
+113 QNGLKG
-121 LKYLNNR
+121 LKYLNNI
-128 ELKSREPFVSSYKT
+128 ELKEREPFVSSLKT
-142 LLVPEEGIVDYMGV
+142 LLVPEEGIVDYKGV
-156 MVSMKDNII
+156 MLSMKENII
-165 NSGGNVFLNKKIK
+165 NNGGDVFLNKKIE
-178 KITEKKNLIYI
+178 KIEEKKNQIFI
-189 DNNSSIAYDI
+189 NSNSSISYSSI
-199 IIYTTGLQSDI
+199 VYTTGLQSDI

-220 KAKIVPFRGEYY
+220 NAKIVPFRGEYY
-232 TLKDHAKELVN
+232 TLADEAKKLVN

-284 KNSDISIPDMIDYLG
+284 SNSDISIYDMMDYLG

-328 KKTQKLIPDI
+328 KKTQNLIPEIRSKDI
-338 RTNDIISGP
+338 KTGP

-353 GIDLEGNLMMDFD
+353 GINSKGNLMMDFE
-366 IKTYGKQIHVINA
+366 IKTHNNQIHVINA

-387 LSIADHIIEN
+387 LSIADHIIKN
-397 YVK
+397 YL